1 MTTLGKLERITNIRS
16 VWPDEARNFTPWLA
30 TPENLSA
37 LAEAIGFGPD
47 GFELEAIERGVG
59 AFSADIVC
67 RSTMP
72 DGGHVL
78 IENMFGRTD
87 HDHLGKI
94 LTYASGLRAKTVVL
108 IAETIREEHRAA
120 LDWLN
125 TISDDDHAFFACEI
139 ELWRIGNSPP
149 APRFNLVVKPNDW
162 SRQTFRKSV
171 NADDV
176 SDLKL
181 AYQAYWEAF
190 NALLS
195 ARQTRIRPRKPLP
208 QHWLDFAIGRSG
220 FTLAA
225 SLNTTKNLIRVG
237 LFLSGVEAKARYQQ
251 LLAMRDEIDKD
262 IRHELFWDEL
272 PDRLGARISIAR
284 AGVPTDRETWPEQHE
299 WLAEMFIAFDR
310 VFRTRITRMTTS
322 ATDGLD
328 QGEAQ

>member
-1 MTTLGKLERITNIRS
+1 MAQLGKLERIENIRT

-30 TPENLSA
+30 TAENLSA
-37 LAEAIGFGPD
+37 LAEAIGFGSD
-47 GFELEAIERGVG
+47 GFELEAVERGVG

-67 RSTMP
+67 RSTIP

-78 IENMFGRTD
+78 IENMFGRSD

-94 LTYASGLRAKTVVL
+94 LTYASGVRAKTVVL

-139 ELWRIGNSPP
+139 ELWRIGNSQP

-162 SRQTFRKSV
+162 SRQTFRKAVESGEI
-171 NADDV
+171 

-190 NALLS
+190 NIHLAGQQS
-195 ARQTRIRPRKPLP
+195 RIRPRKPLP

-225 SLNTTKNLIRVG
+225 SLNTAKNQIRVE
-237 LFLSGVEAKARYQQ
+237 LFLSGVNAKARYQQ
-251 LLAMRDEIDKD
+251 LLLLRREIDSD
-262 IRHELFWDEL
+262 FGVELIWDDL
-272 PDRLGARISIAR
+272 PDRLGARISITKTATPIDR
-284 AGVPTDRETWPEQHE
+284 SDWPDQHQWLTD
-299 WLAEMFIAFDR
+299 MFMAFDR
-310 VFRTRITRMTTS
+310 VFRTRI
-322 ATDGLD
+322 ATLEGSINEMIQ
-328 QGEAQ
+328 QGNVP